1 MNKALSEKE
10 TAEKIQGIVEPYP
23 SLPEHLHIKAYS
35 IDDPSISTTAN
46 TNVKTVHFIR
56 HGQGFHNLMRDFFTA
71 VKRQDNPYV
80 MHEVVDA
87 PLTQKGRDQ
96 ARALHPRIRQL
107 KDDGDNKPE
116 LIISSTLCRALQT
129 ASIAFEEFLGGK
141 EGGLVVPF
149 VAHEMVRESSG
160 VHVCD
165 WRRPISQ
172 QRQEFPLV
180 EFGGVELEEDTLFDH
195 GRRETKDEVGERIY
209 NFMTWLSNREE
220 KTLAVVSHSCWLLTV
235 FNGVVE
241 CDDSLKSWFGTGEMR
256 SVKLVFTDTK

>member
-129 ASIAFEEFLGGK
+129 ASIVFEEFLGRE
-141 EGGLVVPF
+141 EGGSVVPF
-149 VAHEMVRESSG
+149 VAHEMVRERLG
-160 VHVCD
+160 VNVCD
-165 WRRPISQ
+165 QRRTISQ
-172 QRQEFPLV
+172 QRREFPMV
-180 EFGGVELEEDTLFDH
+180 DFGGVELDEDTLFDH
-195 GRRETKDEVGERIY
+195 GRRETEDQLGERAY
-209 NFMTWLSNREE
+209 KFMTWLSKMEE
-220 KTLAVVSHSCWLLTV
+220 KTLAVVSHSCWLSTV
-235 FNGVVE
+235 FNRVLE
-241 CDDSLKSWFGTGEMR
+241 CDDRLKSGFGTGEMR
-256 SVKLVFTDTK
+256 SVKLVFTDT